1 MQPNRQVI
9 RKVVAAN
16 RQHRRMR
23 HTALKKHNQLR
34 RARANILRR
43 SRLPVAGHGA
53 ARGGLAI
60 RFGLSSTDE
69 RQWMTPVKSFIWAK
83 DAAGIRGE
91 CIEMRNR
98 AVEGC

>member
-1 MQPNRQVI
+1 LNP
-9 RKVVAAN
+9 
-16 RQHRRMR
+16 
-23 HTALKKHNQLR
+23 
-34 RARANILRR
+34 
-43 SRLPVAGHGA
+43 

-60 RFGLSSTDE
+60 NFGLPPTDE

-98 AVEGC
+98 PCGAAEGRVIDNRGGVVENSSRRTKSEACGAFLDANN